1 VVVLGLDGKPVTG
14 HEVRVAL
21 YQRKTYSYRK
31 RLIGGFYDYESTTRV
46 SLLPASCSGETD
58 SKGMLHC
65 DLAPDVSGEVLIR
78 AQTADDE
85 GRPSGATASAW
96 VAGADDTWFDQ
107 SATDRMDVIP
117 EQPEYE
123 AGDIARF
130 QVRMPFREATALV
143 TIEREGVID
152 RYVTELSG
160 SDPVVQIP
168 LKDNYAPNVYVSVL
182 AVRGRVSEWRGWLA
196 DIAREYDLPEW
207 LVSRKAGKATALV
220 DLSKPAYRLGMA
232 KIRVG
237 WKPHRLDVEVKPEGE
252 TFRVRD
258 KVKVRLHVDRAD
270 GKSLPKGGEV
280 AIAAVDEGL
289 LDLAPNESWKLLDA
303 MMDERSLE
311 VWSATAQMQ
320 VVGKRHY
327 GRKGVPVGGGG
338 GRSGARE
345 LFDTLLLWKG
355 RVTLDEKGDA
365 EIIIPLNDSLTSFRI
380 VAVAS
385 AGEGLFGTG
394 SATIATS
401 QDLMVHS
408 GLPLS
413 VREGDR
419 FRAMFT
425 VRNTTS
431 QSMKVELDAAVTPTP
446 ETPPAPQSVTIPAGG
461 ARDVSWMVTVPADT
475 DRLAWE
481 VTARQQGSAEGDQLR
496 ISQEVDAAVPVRTY
510 MATLEQLD
518 GGLTFP
524 AERPQDAVPGR
535 GGLAVTLRSKL
546 GNGLEGVTEYMSRY
560 PYTCFEQL
568 ASRSVAMRDQQAWNR
583 LMSRLPAFR
592 DGDGLL
598 KYFQPETLQGD
609 DTLTAYILAVA
620 NEAGWD
626 IPDSDRYAL
635 IDGLTAFVTGRIT
648 RYSAMP
654 TADLSIRKVAAI
666 EALSR
671 YDAATP
677 DMLTSISVEP
687 NLWPTSAVIDW
698 RNILT
703 RLKEVPNRQR
713 RLDEANAILRSR
725 MNFQGTTMGFSTEK
739 QDALWWLMI
748 SGDSNVNRML
758 LSVMGDKGWQA
769 DIPRMVRGALG
780 RQQEGHWN
788 TTVANAWG
796 VLAMEKFSEAF
807 ESTPVTGSTVVRY
820 GETSDPVA
828 WEPDEVE
835 HERFFPWQEGR
846 EDLVLRQEGTGKPW
860 AMVRAQAAIPLEAPL
875 SSGFTTTRTITPVE
889 QAEKGVWTRGD
900 VARVTL
906 ELEAQ
911 SDMAWVVVDDP
922 VPAGA
927 TVLGSLGGQS
937 QILSRDEAGGGMV
950 WKAYEERRSDAFRA
964 YYRFVPK
971 GKWTVEY
978 TVRFNNP
985 GTFLMPATRIEA
997 MYAPEMFGE
1006 YPNQPVEVR
1015 PQ

>member
-1 VVVLGLDGKPVTG
+1 
-14 HEVRVAL
+14 
-21 YQRKTYSYRK
+21 
-31 RLIGGFYDYESTTRV
+31 
-46 SLLPASCSGETD
+46 
-58 SKGMLHC
+58 
-65 DLAPDVSGEVLIR
+65 
-78 AQTADDE
+78 
-85 GRPSGATASAW
+85 
-96 VAGADDTWFDQ
+96 
-107 SATDRMDVIP
+107 
-117 EQPEYE
+117 
-123 AGDIARF
+123 
-130 QVRMPFREATALV
+130 
-143 TIEREGVID
+143 
-152 RYVTELSG
+152 
-160 SDPVVQIP
+160 
-168 LKDNYAPNVYVSVL
+168 
-182 AVRGRVSEWRGWLA
+182 
-196 DIAREYDLPEW
+196 
-207 LVSRKAGKATALV
+207 
-220 DLSKPAYRLGMA
+220 
-232 KIRVG
+232 
-237 WKPHRLDVEVKPEGE
+237 
-252 TFRVRD
+252 
-258 KVKVRLHVDRAD
+258 
-270 GKSLPKGGEV
+270 
-280 AIAAVDEGL
+280 
-289 LDLAPNESWKLLDA
+289 
-303 MMDERSLE
+303 
-311 VWSATAQMQ
+311 
-320 VVGKRHY
+320 
-327 GRKGVPVGGGG
+327 
-338 GRSGARE
+338 
-345 LFDTLLLWKG
+345 
-355 RVTLDEKGDA
+355 
-365 EIIIPLNDSLTSFRI
+365 
-380 VAVAS
+380 
-385 AGEGLFGTG
+385 
-394 SATIATS
+394 
-401 QDLMVHS
+401 
-408 GLPLS
+408 
-413 VREGDR
+413 
-419 FRAMFT
+419 
-425 VRNTTS
+425 
-431 QSMKVELDAAVTPTP
+431 
-446 ETPPAPQSVTIPAGG
+446 
-461 ARDVSWMVTVPADT
+461 
-475 DRLAWE
+475 
-481 VTARQQGSAEGDQLR
+481 VTARQQGSAEGDHLK
-496 ISQEVDAAVPVRTY
+496 ISQEVGAAVPVRTY

-546 GNGLEGVTEYMSRY
+546 GTGLEGVTEYMSRY

-568 ASRSVAMRDQQAWNR
+568 ASRAVALRDPQAWNR

-598 KYFQPETLQGD
+598 KYFQSETLQGD

-620 NEAGWD
+620 SEAGWD
-626 IPDSDRYAL
+626 IPDADRYAL

-654 TADLSIRKVAAI
+654 TADLSIRKLAAI

-703 RLKEVPNRQR
+703 RLKEVPNRER
-713 RLDEANAILRSR
+713 RLDEANSILRSR

-748 SGDSNVNRML
+748 SGDSNATRML

-796 VLAMEKFSEAF
+796 VLAMEKFSAAF

-828 WEPDEVE
+828 WEPDEGE

-860 AMVRAQAAIPLEAPL
+860 AMVRAKAAIPLKAPL
-875 SSGFTTTRTITPVE
+875 SSGFTARRTITPVE

-950 WKAYEERRSDAFRA
+950 WKAYEERRSEAFRA

-1006 YPNQPVEVR
+1006 YPNRPVEVR